1 MVQIHINFPLAF
13 PGKNITYF
21 NGPDKLN
28 YMKNP
33 RVFTYLILLNYTIL
47 TISNNIVAVRFEPS
61 TYIDGSNKLTSNQEV
76 LSM

>member
-13 PGKNITYF
+13 PGKNIMYF
-21 NGPDKLN
+21 NGSDKLN

-61 TYIDGSNKLTSNQEV
+61 TYIDGSNKLPTKRS
-76 LSM
+76 